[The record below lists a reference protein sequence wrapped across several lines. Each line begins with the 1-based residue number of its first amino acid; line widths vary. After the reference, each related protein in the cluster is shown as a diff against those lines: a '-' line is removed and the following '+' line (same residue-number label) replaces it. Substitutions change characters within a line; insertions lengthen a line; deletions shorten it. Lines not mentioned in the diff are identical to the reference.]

1 VPRAARAPLRR
12 RGVGANSGEPHL
24 LDLSSAEPE
33 TIARSYLCGEGRAGG
48 SWTGR
53 VEASRALR
61 TEGWHVSA
69 LALGRTSHEPVSGVG
84 RTEPRRSLASSLV
97 NSPRSDVLPQLF
109 LTYRGLGLRCC
120 RGVPG
125 HAVSC
130 VPVHDLL
137 ASGAPRSAP
146 PRLSAHAEVPRGPT
160 TRGAL
165 VRPAIRSGSPRVA
178 GRALRPS
185 DRLTFVRLTSSW
197 RSGRVNSPL
206 QALGTA

>member
-1 VPRAARAPLRR
+1 VPRARVARRRRRPASTRAPPPPCSSVR
-12 RGVGANSGEPHL
+12 ASSGQPHL

-61 TEGWHVSA
+61 MEGWHVSA
-69 LALGRTSHEPVSGVG
+69 LALGRTSHEPVSRVG

-109 LTYRGLGLRCC
+109 LTSRGSR
-120 RGVPG
+120 
-125 HAVSC
+125 
-130 VPVHDLL
+130 LL
-137 ASGAPRSAP
+137 ALRRRGRCRRRPGRRRCRRQSSGLAPLPPVLLRLLLGGAPP
-146 PRLSAHAEVPRGPT
+146 PPPVHAEVLRGPT

-165 VRPAIRSGSPRVA
+165 VRLAPDPAAHGLRD
-178 GRALRPS
+178 AL
-185 DRLTFVRLTSSW
+185 
-197 RSGRVNSPL
+197 
-206 QALGTA
+206 